1 MLWLI
6 TSSVRPIFVTIE
18 ILCGL
23 HSHNAHPSWARRVLK
38 GSIRTILV
46 IIITMLAIFIPSF
59 DTIIG
64 LMGSA
69 MCFSICIILPV
80 AFYLKLFGKRISMRE
95 RILDWFL
102 IIISSILGIVG
113 TVWICLPRHM
123 TGA

>member
-23 HSHNAHPSWARRVLK
+23 HSHNAQPSWARRVLK

-46 IIITMLAIFIPSF
+46 IIITVLAIFIPSF

-69 MCFSICIILPV
+69 MCFSICVILPV

-102 IIISSILGIVG
+102 IIISSILAILG

>member
-1 MLWLI
+1 M
-6 TSSVRPIFVTIE
+6 
-18 ILCGL
+18 
-23 HSHNAHPSWARRVLK
+23 
-38 GSIRTILV
+38 
-46 IIITMLAIFIPSF
+46 IIITVLAIFIPSF
-59 DTIIG
+59 DIIMG

-80 AFYLKLFGKRISMRE
+80 AFYLKLFGQRISMRE

-102 IIISSILGIVG
+102 ILICSIMGIMG